1 MFSRILNAVKNINLN
16 ALMPAVVPYV
26 HTAMA
31 VTDVVLRKLQPL
43 NSSTVD
49 LLEFTRGYPELTK
62 VMNVLNISSDV
73 AELIMMSGSSV
84 KVKTSL
90 MSKYPL
96 S

>member
-1 MFSRILNAVKNINLN
+1 MFSRILNAVKNIDLN
-16 ALMPAVVPYV
+16 VLMPAVVPYV

-43 NSSTVD
+43 NCSTVD

-62 VMNVLNISSDV
+62 VINVLNISSDV

-84 KVKTSL
+84 KVKTSF
-90 MSKYPL
+90 MSKYIL